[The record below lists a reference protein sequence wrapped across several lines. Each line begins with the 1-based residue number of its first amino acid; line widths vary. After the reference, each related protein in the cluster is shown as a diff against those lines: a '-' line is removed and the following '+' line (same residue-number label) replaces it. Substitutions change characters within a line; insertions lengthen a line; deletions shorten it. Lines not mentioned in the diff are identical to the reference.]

1 MADQENVPI
10 FLYTFTPFCAV
21 YICDPSRE
29 KGRVG
34 CHIVKFTFSAFY
46 DESRNINMLVG
57 S

>member
-10 FLYTFTPFCAV
+10 FLYTFHPFCAV